1 MENEKEK
8 KKKKNNRKKKSKKV
22 SVLSV
27 KKIKN
32 GKWKKK
38 RLIVWLTGSHP
49 EHMICLASFPDGQAK
64 QADWWPINGLY
75 KPAIQS
81 VL

>member
-1 MENEKEK
+1 MLRKEK
-8 KKKKNNRKKKSKKV
+8 NNWKNNRKKKKV
-22 SVLSV
+22 CVVSE
-27 KKIKN
+27 KN
-32 GKWKKK
+32 KKWKMENEKK
-38 RLIVWLTGSHP
+38 KQLIVWLTGSHP

-64 QADWWPINGLY
+64 QAVWWPINGLY